1 MSISI
6 KEIKKLSIA
15 ERIILVEKIWDSIPE
30 NSEEITISP
39 SDQKKLN
46 KRLELLESGKAK
58 TTTWDN
64 VKNKL
69 RKRRK

>member
-46 KRLELLESGKAK
+46 KRLELLKSGKAK
-58 TTTWDN
+58 TTTWDS